1 MGENTLTLDEQ
12 AEKAIDKVF
21 SDRSVDEEETLS
33 RLQALR
39 EHIEILMSTIG

>member
-1 MGENTLTLDEQ
+1 MTPDEK
-12 AEKAIDKVF
+12 AEKAIDEVF
-21 SDRSVDEEETLS
+21 ADRGVSEEETLN

>member
-1 MGENTLTLDEQ
+1 MTLDEK
-12 AEKAIDKVF
+12 AEKAIDEVF
-21 SDRSVDEEETLS
+21 ADRSVSEDETIS

>member
-1 MGENTLTLDEQ
+1 MTLEEQ

-21 SDRSVDEEETLS
+21 ADRSVSEEETLS

-39 EHIEILMSTIG
+39 EHIEMLMSTIR